1 MTLDEIMTLV
11 KAGYTKEEIQAL
23 QTPAQP
29 AQSAPEEAQPAPEQ
43 KPEEPKQAPAAAE
56 KPQQD
61 AILDALNRLTNT
73 IISHNTNGTIMQPP
87 ERTIDQALAEIIAP
101 PRPKAN

>member
-29 AQSAPEEAQPAPEQ
+29 AQSAPEEAQSAPEQ
-43 KPEEPKQAPAAAE
+43 KPEEPKEAPAAAVQ
-56 KPQQD
+56 PQQD

-73 IISHNTNGTIMQPP
+73 IISHNTNGTIMQQP

-101 PRPKAN
+101 PAKK

>member
-43 KPEEPKQAPAAAE
+43 KPEEPKEAPAAAVQ
-56 KPQQD
+56 PQQD

-73 IISHNTNGTIMQPP
+73 IISHNTNGTIMQQP

-101 PRPKAN
+101 PAKK

>member
-23 QTPAQP
+23 QTPAQS

-43 KPEEPKQAPAAAE
+43 KPEEPKEAPAAAVT
-56 KPQQD
+56 PQQD

-73 IISHNTNGTIMQPP
+73 IISHNTNGTILQQP
-87 ERTIDQALAEIIAP
+87 ERTVDQALAEIIAP
-101 PRPKAN
+101 PAKK